1 MLFLSFSLISLN
13 SICCNIYVD
22 MLKRPKYRMEKG
34 GGGKSSSTCV
44 VFTCSI
50 SIIHRYSFYSSYI
63 FTTDLYITAS
73 VVTIVVAEGSNQRQ
87 SIVSF
92 HNRFVAEN
100 SGIFLFT
107 GTVLLLHYKG
117 KSLQLPRK
125 MAERNGV
132 RSSPIWNQCCGFN
145 PNPSATRSI
154 LVSVKRLRTVIHKQ
168 PTNGYLY
175 LQTLQKIARK

>member
-1 MLFLSFSLISLN
+1 MYILDQKFLPL
-13 SICCNIYVD
+13 
-22 MLKRPKYRMEKG
+22 
-34 GGGKSSSTCV
+34 
-44 VFTCSI
+44 SI
-50 SIIHRYSFYSSYI
+50 SKKVLSGYQNTYI
-63 FTTDLYITAS
+63 CIS
-73 VVTIVVAEGSNQRQ
+73 VVTIVADYRKIVAEGSNQRQ

-92 HNRFVAEN
+92 HNRFVAEK

-132 RSSPIWNQCCGFN
+132 RSSPIGNQCCGFN